1 MPLGLEDAQRVN
13 AKNNELKAGVIFI
26 IVLNKLLFFCLIS
39 YGFDISKNFLHVK
52 RKRLSATVSTIKL
65 SKRKTDDSLQILHTI
80 LFGRKAKVTNRYGFL
95 VWLFWFVIHQMV
107 VTGFSFEL
115 VIVDIV
121 F

>member
-1 MPLGLEDAQRVN
+1 
-13 AKNNELKAGVIFI
+13 
-26 IVLNKLLFFCLIS
+26 VLYSLLFLINCFFFCLIS
-39 YGFDISKNFLHVK
+39 YGFDISKNFLHVE
-52 RKRLSATVSTIKL
+52 RKRLSATVSVAFKL

-80 LFGRKAKVTNRYGFL
+80 LFGRKAKVTNEYGFL

-107 VTGFSFEL
+107 VIGFSFEL